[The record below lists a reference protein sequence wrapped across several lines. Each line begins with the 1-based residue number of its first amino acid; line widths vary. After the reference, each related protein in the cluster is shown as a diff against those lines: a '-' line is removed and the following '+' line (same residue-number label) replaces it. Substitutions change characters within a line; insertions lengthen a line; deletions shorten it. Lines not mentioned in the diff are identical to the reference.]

1 MALKIKKFKVKQLPI
16 PKRKKKKTEKEINN
30 NVWETLSNRFARPAE
45 QEAKEVRSR
54 IIYREVENLK
64 ENLPLLTVKELM
76 EKYLKDE
83 KQARSIRDSVH
94 RLFLKQEQARADR
107 AKMLA
112 SFQVQPQTQ
121 LSAPINTVPV
131 NTVPV
136 QSHRSRRQS
145 IPKLEPEVPLVIK
158 SGFELAP
165 PEESFFSPEI
175 TQVAAH
181 SIPVVTDDLP
191 LSHDFQIANTVLQQ
205 IRLQHGVEI
214 RQHGEQTA
222 IQEGFVYLVQHP
234 LFAGWVKAGMT
245 VDFELRMATYNVA
258 DPLSRFFMS
267 RLKWAKNRRQAEI
280 ALMEALACVAEQRS
294 GEWFKMDFEQA
305 CIVFDNRP
313 SH

>member
-1 MALKIKKFKVKQLPI
+1 MAFKLKIKQSTI
-16 PKRKKKKTEKEINN
+16 PKRKYKKKTEKEIHNG
-30 NVWETLSNRFARPAE
+30 VWENLSNRFARPAE
-45 QEAKEVRSR
+45 QKAKVDRSK
-54 IIYREVENLK
+54 IIYREVEDFK
-64 ENLPLLTVKELM
+64 KNLPLLTVKELM
-76 EKYLKDE
+76 VKYEKDE

-94 RLFLKQEQARADR
+94 RLLLKQEQARADR

-112 SFQVQPQTQ
+112 SFQVQPQVQ
-121 LSAPINTVPV
+121 LSAPINII
-131 NTVPV
+131 PV
-136 QSHRSRRQS
+136 QSHKAGHQS
-145 IPKLEPEVPLVIK
+145 IPKLDPEVPLVIK
-158 SGFELAP
+158 SGFELEP
-165 PEESFFSPEI
+165 PEEPFFPPEI

-191 LSHDFQIANTVLQQ
+191 LSHDFQIANTVLQK

-234 LFAGWVKAGMT
+234 LFAGWIKAGMT

-258 DPLSRFFMS
+258 DPLSRFVLS
-267 RLKWAKNRRQAEI
+267 RLKWAENRRQAEI
-280 ALMEALACVAEQRS
+280 GLMEALACVAEQRS
-294 GEWFKMDFEQA
+294 GEWFKMDFERA